1 MIGIYKFNMFNSNE
15 RDQSEFNMGISY
27 LQRLNSLFY
36 YCDYASMNLDAF
48 RWFHTLMTLY
58 RELSTEM
65 KEEEII
71 EWDNKIK
78 NISILINIHL
88 KNNQK
93 TISSL
98 IDPNLYNELHQ
109 FELFIRNV
117 LKDAGLQNKMK
128 EDPGSALDGG

>member
-1 MIGIYKFNMFNSNE
+1 MFNQNE

-36 YCDYASMNLDAF
+36 FCDYASMNLDAF

-65 KEEEII
+65 KEEETI

-78 NISILINIHL
+78 IISNLINNQI
-88 KNNQK
+88 KDNQK
-93 TISSL
+93 NVCGGINP
-98 IDPNLYNELHQ
+98 ILYNELHQ

-128 EDPGSALDGG
+128 EDPGSALGGG